1 MSDAAQ
7 LISDEAGR
15 LYDAMHGL
23 IPRLVP
29 LSLDT
34 LGLADTLENLVR
46 DWQRRYPAVQLS
58 ARNDVSAVLGPTVTL
73 TIYRVAQEG
82 LINALRHAQA
92 TQVQIELH
100 SDDGQIMLTVTDDGV
115 GLPPDW
121 SRPGHFGLRGSGRA
135 RGASGRLLYRCE
147 QSAAWRAPDRQDS
160 PDGGSMIKVLLAD
173 DHAVVRTG
181 FRLLLQSQPDINVV
195 AEAQSGEAACQMFAE
210 LSPDVVVMD
219 LGMPGMGGLEA
230 MRRIRARNPAARV
243 LALSAHDDPM
253 HARRALREG
262 ALGFLSKRSAPEA
275 LIEAISA
282 IAAGRRYI
290 DPGLAQKLA
299 LAEIEG
305 AARSPIE
312 QLSEREFE
320 VFIRLAGGATVQKIA
335 DDLKLSAST
344 IGTHLYNIKQKL
356 GVVNQSELTLL
367 AIRHGLIEA

>member
-1 MSDAAQ
+1 
-7 LISDEAGR
+7 
-15 LYDAMHGL
+15 
-23 IPRLVP
+23 
-29 LSLDT
+29 
-34 LGLADTLENLVR
+34 
-46 DWQRRYPAVQLS
+46 
-58 ARNDVSAVLGPTVTL
+58 
-73 TIYRVAQEG
+73 
-82 LINALRHAQA
+82 
-92 TQVQIELH
+92 
-100 SDDGQIMLTVTDDGV
+100 
-115 GLPPDW
+115 
-121 SRPGHFGLRGSGRA
+121 
-135 RGASGRLLYRCE
+135 
-147 QSAAWRAPDRQDS
+147 
-160 PDGGSMIKVLLAD
+160 
-173 DHAVVRTG
+173 
-181 FRLLLQSQPDINVV
+181 LLLQSQPDITVA

-210 LSPDVVVMD
+210 LAPDVVVMD

-230 MRRIRARNPAARV
+230 LRRIRARNPAARV

-275 LIEAISA
+275 LIEAIA
-282 IAAGRRYI
+282 TVAAGRRYI
-290 DPGLAQKLA
+290 DPSLAQKLA

-320 VFIRLAGGATVQKIA
+320 VFIRLAKGATVQKIA

>member
-1 MSDAAQ
+1 
-7 LISDEAGR
+7 
-15 LYDAMHGL
+15 
-23 IPRLVP
+23 
-29 LSLDT
+29 
-34 LGLADTLENLVR
+34 
-46 DWQRRYPAVQLS
+46 
-58 ARNDVSAVLGPTVTL
+58 
-73 TIYRVAQEG
+73 
-82 LINALRHAQA
+82 
-92 TQVQIELH
+92 
-100 SDDGQIMLTVTDDGV
+100 
-115 GLPPDW
+115 
-121 SRPGHFGLRGSGRA
+121 
-135 RGASGRLLYRCE
+135 
-147 QSAAWRAPDRQDS
+147 
-160 PDGGSMIKVLLAD
+160 MIQVLLVD

-181 FRLLLQSQPDINVV
+181 FRLLLQSQPDINVA
-195 AEAQSGEAACQMFAE
+195 AEAQSGEAACQIYAE
-210 LSPDVVVMD
+210 LVPDVVVMD

-230 MRRIRARNPAARV
+230 LRRIRARNPAARV

-275 LIEAISA
+275 LIEAIA
-282 IAAGRRYI
+282 TVAAGRRYI
-290 DPGLAQKLA
+290 DPSLAQKLA